1 MAGSVDHGRPAVVRI
16 GRVPS
21 VLMLDFDVHGGGGDP
36 IREATHSAMVEMTRG
51 LKAPTA

>member
-1 MAGSVDHGRPAVVRI
+1 
-16 GRVPS
+16 
-21 VLMLDFDVHGGGGDP
+21 MLDFDVHGGGGDP